1 MFYNEFNL
9 FRICINV
16 YICSYLGYIRMP
28 KWSSWKYSVK
38 IYFDVVLHLS
48 RALYKLFIKRIGW
61 VYRSFNFETIFH
73 REEKKKCYPRYF
85 KIFKHFNNISLSNI
99 TQTSWRPMR
108 IPFEIIKKL
117 SLEKFRFSFS
127 PPHTRYNPSL
137 PVQQRAIFDIRGRY
151 ESEFYTGIK
160 GSQQHRYCLLVV
172 NSHARVYFSWKK
184 IWTKKRGLDNSRGR
198 IVGIY

>member
-1 MFYNEFNL
+1 
-9 FRICINV
+9 
-16 YICSYLGYIRMP
+16 
-28 KWSSWKYSVK
+28 
-38 IYFDVVLHLS
+38 
-48 RALYKLFIKRIGW
+48 
-61 VYRSFNFETIFH
+61 
-73 REEKKKCYPRYF
+73 
-85 KIFKHFNNISLSNI
+85 
-99 TQTSWRPMR
+99 MR

-184 IWTKKRGLDNSRGR
+184 I
-198 IVGIY
+198 